1 MITYKI
7 TTPHN
12 GCVQYTQSGKDIYC
26 SILDKFNIEYILEEA
41 DDDGEDDGEHMAIK
55 SED

>member
-12 GCVQYTQSGKDIYC
+12 GCIQYTQSGKDIYC
-26 SILDKFNIEYILEEA
+26 SILDKFNIEYILEEEA
-41 DDDGEDDGEHMAIK
+41 EDDGEHMAIK

>member
-12 GCVQYTQSGKDIYC
+12 GCIQYTQSGKDIYC
-26 SILDKFNIEYILEEA
+26 SILDKFNIEYILEE
-41 DDDGEDDGEHMAIK
+41 EDDGEHMAIK